1 MQNRK
6 YIFAKEEG
14 IIKAWEGE
22 SRKDTLVPD
31 VIIAIDLDDEEVQA
45 EFFKRFMRERLM
57 KSGSEEGLDVMR
69 CDKAEAFG
77 IMEGIELNGK
87 KIAKN
92 DTEAEAIFEYLIAN
106 QICEYTSGKVILLD
120 DIGAHTKEKDIKPQK
135 ISRWLMFLDTTIDIL
150 SKGKEKT
157 EAIKAKY
164 VKILESEKLGLL
176 YSSKIKS
183 YLEAISRVES
193 KYREGEIAREEYEA
207 FKQAEEKIKTT
218 EQRERNLRELIK
230 EIAEGFRSFE
240 DYLEDADYVI
250 SVLSHAKNNLNAY
263 LRMRSTEEIEAF
275 QKVILGV
282 SNAVRI
288 PITPTEITPEII
300 EKGMEE
306 HNRELDT
313 IEKEL
318 KILQIKSE
326 KIEYYP
332 KIMLNVAK
340 AVKIPVAPVEEISQ
354 EEIEKFA
361 EKYVL
366 DIGTVK
372 RGLEIAKEGLKELTI
387 DKKEE

>member
-318 KILQIKSE
+318 KILQIKR
-326 KIEYYP
+326 
-332 KIMLNVAK
+332 N
-340 AVKIPVAPVEEISQ
+340 
-354 EEIEKFA
+354 
-361 EKYVL
+361 
-366 DIGTVK
+366 
-372 RGLEIAKEGLKELTI
+372 
-387 DKKEE
+387 